1 MQEAKDER
9 RLREENE
16 KTIAEI
22 RETKRAM
29 KQLKRQYD
37 WLVQRTKE
45 LYITPYKQD
54 GFGCVRQFCSFT
66 VIYARRTF
74 VCFIFYAPSFLV
86 SVK

>member
-29 KQLKRQYD
+29 KKLKRQYD

-45 LYITPYKQD
+45 L
-54 GFGCVRQFCSFT
+54 
-66 VIYARRTF
+66 
-74 VCFIFYAPSFLV
+74 
-86 SVK
+86 